1 VVPSFELDRLEH
13 AADPAGIAVCA
24 THAPGHPRGVCALAW
39 GYFPGMTGMEADTI
53 FTAPVLIVR
62 QKTKLIEVSNEYTIH
77 DPQGELI
84 ADVRQVGQALAQ
96 KALRFLGTPA
106 DRLLT
111 FRLKVSD
118 RDGNVLLMLTRPAK
132 LVKSRLV
139 VHDGEGNEL
148 GHILQENALGQKSFS
163 LQADGEELGKVV
175 GKDWASWEFV
185 VQDRL
190 GTDIAHLTNTLDG
203 LSMLDLL
210 SDGMNDTFSSADSY
224 AVEILQPIDQP
235 LRSLVVAAALAID
248 VALHQE

>member
-1 VVPSFELDRLEH
+1 
-13 AADPAGIAVCA
+13 VCA
-24 THAPGHPRGVCALAW
+24 THAPGRPRGVCALGWDYVSAV
-39 GYFPGMTGMEADTI
+39 TGTEADTI

-62 QKTKLIEVSNEYTIH
+62 QKTKLIEVNNEYTIH
-77 DPQGELI
+77 DQQGESI
-84 ADVRQVGQALAQ
+84 ADVRQVGQGRAQ

-111 FRLKVSD
+111 FRLRVSD
-118 RDGNVLLMLTRPAK
+118 RDGKVLLMLSRPAK
-132 LVKSRLV
+132 LVRSRLV

-148 GHILQENALGQKSFS
+148 GQILQETALGKKSFS
-163 LQADGEELGKVV
+163 LQADGEELGKVA
-175 GKDWASWEFV
+175 GKDWTSWEFV

-190 GTDIAHLTNTLDG
+190 GTNVAHLTNTLDG

-210 SDGMNDTFSSADSY
+210 SEGLYDTFSSADSY

-248 VALHQE
+248 VALHQD

>member
-1 VVPSFELDRLEH
+1 M
-13 AADPAGIAVCA
+13 
-24 THAPGHPRGVCALAW
+24 CALGWDYVPA
-39 GYFPGMTGMEADTI
+39 MTGMAAATI

-62 QKTKLIEVSNEYTIH
+62 QKTKLIEVNNEYTIH
-77 DPQGELI
+77 DQQGESI
-84 ADVRQVGQALAQ
+84 ADVRQVGQGRAQ

-111 FRLKVSD
+111 FRLRVSD
-118 RDGNVLLMLTRPAK
+118 RDGNVLLMLSRPAK

-139 VHDGEGNEL
+139 VQDGEGNEL
-148 GHILQENALGQKSFS
+148 GQILQENALGKKSFS

-175 GKDWASWEFV
+175 GKNWTSWEFV

-190 GTDIAHLTNTLDG
+190 GTDVAHLTNTLDG

-210 SDGMNDTFSSADSY
+210 SEGLYDTFSSADSY